1 MSNPMPVIAA
11 KESPWLDL
19 PDARAASVAGGTA
32 AASAAPA
39 APLHEGTGDDVDAGQ
54 IEQAVKQINTELQTR
69 SISLQFE
76 VDAET
81 DKVVVKVVDQA
92 NGVVIRQIPTEEVVR
107 IAKVMGKA
115 PGLLVNGQ
123 A

>member
-1 MSNPMPVIAA
+1 MSNSMPVIAQ
-11 KESPWLDL
+11 KESLAAAQVLDL
-19 PDARAASVAGGTA
+19 RSAAA
-32 AASAAPA
+32 AASAADVQAKGTEPA
-39 APLHEGTGDDVDAGQ
+39 EEATPEQVEG
-54 IEQAVKQINTELQTR
+54 AVAEINTSLQTR

-76 VDAET
+76 VDKDT
-81 DKVVVKVVDQA
+81 DKLIVKVVDKT
-92 NGVVIRQIPTEEVVR
+92 NGVVIRQIPNEEVIH